1 MQRFQAFKFEL
12 MPSREQ
18 YGDMLRFAG
27 SCRFVCN
34 KALALQN
41 ANHKAGNKFI
51 SYNEIANLLPD
62 WKYEFDWLKE
72 SPSQA
77 LQQALKNLNQA
88 FTNFFEKRAD
98 YPRFK
103 KRGPGDSFRIPQGF
117 KLDQEN
123 SSIFLPKLGWIRYRN
138 SREVLGTV
146 KSMTVSSHNGKWF
159 VSILTEREVE
169 QPVHPSTSVVGFDMG
184 IVRFATLFTGKFIQP
199 LNSFKKHEERL
210 LKAQQA
216 LSRKEKYSNNWKT
229 AKAKVQHIHARIG
242 NARLDL
248 LHKRST
254 IISKNHAMVVV
265 ENLQVSNMSRSAA
278 GTVEQPGKNV
288 KQKTGLNRAILD
300 QGNLRPGMER
310 IPPATGVQDALVW
323 RPVHPGTTKRDQHN
337 LSSSWMW
344 AVLDAGWARFKAE
357 PQDARAVYLCPVRLL
372 GKCRPARRYQRL
384 KGGARPV
391 SLSSEL

>member
-41 ANHKAGNKFI
+41 AHHKAGNKFI

-123 SSIFLPKLGWIRYRN
+123 SSIFLPKFGWIRYRD

-159 VSILTEREVE
+159 VSILTKREVE
-169 QPVHPSTSVVGFDMG
+169 QPVHPSTSAVGFDMG
-184 IVRFATLFTGKFIQP
+184 IVRFATLSTGKFIKP

-288 KQKTGLNRAILD
+288 KQKTGLNRAILNRAILD
-300 QGNLRPGMER
+300 QGWREFRRQLEYKMLWSGGLFIPVPPKGTSITCPRPGC
-310 IPPATGVQDALVW
+310 GQ
-323 RPVHPGTTKRDQHN
+323 
-337 LSSSWMW
+337 SWM
-344 AVLDAGWARFKAE
+344 WARFKAE

-372 GKCRPARRYQRL
+372 GKCRPSRRNERL

-391 SLSSEL
+391 NLSSEL

>member
-98 YPRFK
+98 YPHFK
-103 KRGPGDSFRIPQGF
+103 KRGPGDSFGIRQGF
-117 KLDQEN
+117 KFDQEN
-123 SSIFLPKLGWIRYRN
+123 SSIFLPKLGWIRYRD
-138 SREVLGTV
+138 SRGVLGTV

-159 VSILTEREVE
+159 VSILTEREAE
-169 QPVHPSTSVVGFDMG
+169 QPVHPSTSAVGIDMG
-184 IVRFATLFTGKFIQP
+184 IVRFTTLSTGKFIKL

-210 LKAQQA
+210 LKAQ
-216 LSRKEKYSNNWKT
+216 
-229 AKAKVQHIHARIG
+229 
-242 NARLDL
+242 
-248 LHKRST
+248 
-254 IISKNHAMVVV
+254 
-265 ENLQVSNMSRSAA
+265 A
-278 GTVEQPGKNV
+278 G
-288 KQKTGLNRAILD
+288 
-300 QGNLRPGMER
+300 
-310 IPPATGVQDALVW
+310 
-323 RPVHPGTTKRDQHN
+323 
-337 LSSSWMW
+337 
-344 AVLDAGWARFKAE
+344 FE
-357 PQDARAVYLCPVRLL
+357 PQREV
-372 GKCRPARRYQRL
+372 QQ
-384 KGGARPV
+384 
-391 SLSSEL
+391 